1 VFKKKENIYKKFIN
15 NPYRKKVTTINILLI
30 IIIIILEMI
39 LNHAHVKKQNVIKNI
54 AHVMLPEENV
64 RNYVLVISVQIAN
77 FININQINLKSLLP
91 ICNSNTKIKKCQ
103 KEWIF
108 SHVNFHNYD

>member
-1 VFKKKENIYKKFIN
+1 
-15 NPYRKKVTTINILLI
+15 
-30 IIIIILEMI
+30 MI
-39 LNHAHVKKQNVIKNI
+39 LNHAHVKKQNVLKNI
-54 AHVMLPEENV
+54 VHVMLLEENV

-77 FININQINLKSLLP
+77 FININQMNLKSLLP